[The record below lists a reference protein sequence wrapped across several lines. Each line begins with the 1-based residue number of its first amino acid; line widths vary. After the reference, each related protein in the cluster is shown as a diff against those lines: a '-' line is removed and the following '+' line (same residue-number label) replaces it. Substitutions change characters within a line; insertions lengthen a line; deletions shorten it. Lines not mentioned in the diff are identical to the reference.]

1 MGESKPVLPDRR
13 NGPARPQTDGGT
25 GRANILDAAVENF
38 QRLGYH
44 GTSVRDIARD
54 AGITPASIYH
64 HFSSK
69 QIILQEIMEKVLG
82 DVISLTRAAVLRA
95 DGTPG
100 SQLEALV
107 RTWVLFHTSRR
118 AEALIGASEIR
129 SLDEVGRRLVVT
141 LRDHQEQLFRDVVDR
156 GIAEGSFT
164 TPYPREAARAIIN
177 MGYSIASWYRPGG
190 ELSPDE
196 LADRYAALALG
207 TVGAVPTDTPPT
219 DRTPGRPTPD
229 PTPIAERPNT

>member
-1 MGESKPVLPDRR
+1 MGESKSGPPDRGR
-13 NGPARPQTDGGT
+13 EPARLQTEVAT
-25 GRANILDAAVENF
+25 GRENILNSAVENF

-64 HFSSK
+64 HFASK

-95 DGTPG
+95 GETPV

-129 SLDEVGRRLVVT
+129 SLDDVGHRLVIT
-141 LRDHQEQLFRDVVDR
+141 LRDHQEQLFHEVIDR
-156 GIAEGSFT
+156 GVADGSFT

-207 TVGAVPTDTPPT
+207 TAGADLADT
-219 DRTPGRPTPD
+219 TPASHPLSRPTPY
-229 PTPIAERPNT
+229 PTPTAERPNT